1 MAALRQKRPYPTN
14 ASRAVHASDAPGGHP
29 SLAASPLS
37 SDAKKSYTP
46 PKWENSVAASAM
58 APTCHR
64 ACATHREGSKRRVL
78 LRKMFEA
85 NNGQTVFR
93 ALYRGGLIGEAFN
106 DGWVGKTLTE
116 VTPPSLQSA
125 IISASDQCA
134 ATGRAVYTI
143 LRTYDGKGFAINLE
157 RLLLPFGKDGRVQV
171 ILASLQLISLQGVVE
186 RRSIVGDFEAR
197 CESVLSITIPAAS
210 IVLRPKS
217 VKGDQFV
224 AT

>member
-1 MAALRQKRPYPTN
+1 LYFENGTVHSIRSISQRGL
-14 ASRAVHASDAPGGHP
+14 AVAWGRLAKGRLP
-29 SLAASPLS
+29 SFDQFVCDPRVH
-37 SDAKKSYTP
+37 D
-46 PKWENSVAASAM
+46 PKQFAVWKVEV
-58 APTCHR
+58 
-64 ACATHREGSKRRVL
+64 
-78 LRKMFEA
+78 

-134 ATGRAVYTI
+134 TTGRAVYTI
-143 LRTYDGKGFAINLE
+143 LRTYDDKGFAINLE

-171 ILASLQLISLQGVVE
+171 ILASLQLISLQGVVD

-217 VKGDQFV
+217 VKGDEFV